1 MLNCFKGGKVMNI
14 FKSKLLWLAPIAA
27 ILILVIFSLA
37 FYPAF
42 NPKPKDL
49 PIAIVNNDEGTTIQ
63 SNKVDIGK
71 KIEDKLYHLNVNH
84 MTIQLETDKHKHEE
98 YTLCTSVQHSH

>member
-1 MLNCFKGGKVMNI
+1 MNI
-14 FKSKLLWLAPIAA
+14 FKSKLLWFAPIAA
-27 ILILVIFSLA
+27 IVILVIFSLA

-71 KIEDKLYHLNVNH
+71 KIEDKLLDSDS
-84 MTIQLETDKHKHEE
+84 DKIKWVKVDKESDLQKGFDNE
-98 YTLCTSVQHSH
+98 KYYGAVVFEKDFSKMR